1 MKIALTS
8 LVISL
13 LFLTGC
19 DKEKVV
25 NETELPS
32 GAREFVEAHFATAN
46 IQQIIKERDDL
57 QTTYDVI
64 LDNQVKL
71 SFDKNGDCYDAESP
85 RALKLPDSMIPS
97 KVLEYVQANYADHF
111 IIEWEK
117 DKTDQEVKLSNQVE
131 LVFNLSGTFLR
142 IDN

>member
-8 LVISL
+8 LALSL
-13 LFLTGC
+13 LLLTGC
-19 DKEKVV
+19 DKDKVV
-25 NETELPS
+25 NETELPG
-32 GAREFVEAHFATAN
+32 GAKEFVEAHFSTAN
-46 IQQIIKERDDL
+46 IQQVVKERDDL

-71 SFDKNGDCYDAESP
+71 SFDKSGDCYDAESP
-85 RALKLPDSMIPS
+85 RTLKLPDSMIPA
-97 KVLEYVQANYADHF
+97 KVLEYVQTNYADHF

-117 DKTDQEVKLSNQVE
+117 DKTDQEIKLSNQVE

-142 IDN
+142 VDN

>member
-8 LVISL
+8 LALSL
-13 LFLTGC
+13 LLLTGC
-19 DKEKVV
+19 DKDKVV
-25 NETELPS
+25 NETELPG
-32 GAREFVEAHFATAN
+32 GAKEFVEAHFATAN
-46 IQQIIKERDDL
+46 IQQVVKERDDL
-57 QTTYDVI
+57 QTTYDVV

-85 RALKLPDSMIPS
+85 ATLKLPDSMIPS
-97 KVLEYVQANYADHF
+97 KVLDYVKANYPDHF

-117 DKTDQEVKLSNQVE
+117 DKTDQEVKLSNRVE